1 MDNDRLVLEGMSG
14 LIRSWG
20 CDVVAGENEN
30 VVLGSLAEHAK
41 LPDMIISDYHLQ
53 DGKKGIEAI
62 SQLRRALDAPIPA
75 FLMSGD
81 MDPEPLQA
89 ARAEGFAL
97 LHKPVEPMTLRA
109 TLTQIMSKRPA
120 SAM

>member
-1 MDNDRLVLEGMSG
+1 MSG

-20 CDVVAGENEN
+20 CDVVAGENESI
-30 VVLGSLAEHAK
+30 VLRSLAGYAK

-53 DGKKGIEAI
+53 DGNTGIDAI
-62 SQLRRALDAPIPA
+62 AQLRLTLDAPIPA

-81 MDPEPLQA
+81 MDPGLLRA
-89 ARAEGFAL
+89 ARAKGYPL

-109 TLTQIMSKRPA
+109 TLTQLMSKRSA